1 MRALRAAGLHPT
13 RQQPFGISARARHA
27 AALTRRLAVGGA
39 PRRRL
44 RQLARGLP
52 WLWGAQLSELLGD
65 VGDVGDAEL
74 GSEVRGHTLLVRRDR
89 DPDGDRDRD
98 GDPDPDPDLVVAQGT
113 GAGGGGAESEG
124 GVEGGVE
131 GGGKGGGGPDPFE
144 EAFRVLGAL
153 VASAAAEGVTAG
165 GDTEGGGTTGLGPAL
180 GGDEAEAAEAEVGQA
195 KAALA
200 KAARTRQQ
208 YEALPFPP
216 RRASDE
222 AVRLL
227 RSSMA
232 SLEEVPSHCL
242 LRNYLPLQ
250 ALLYMVTGVA
260 TPVQRRS
267 L

>member
-1 MRALRAAGLHPT
+1 MRRAYTTH
-13 RQQPFGISARARHA
+13 
-27 AALTRRLAVGGA
+27 
-39 PRRRL
+39 
-44 RQLARGLP
+44 
-52 WLWGAQLSELLGD
+52 
-65 VGDVGDAEL
+65 
-74 GSEVRGHTLLVRRDR
+74 
-89 DPDGDRDRD
+89 
-98 GDPDPDPDLVVAQGT
+98 
-113 GAGGGGAESEG
+113 
-124 GVEGGVE
+124 
-131 GGGKGGGGPDPFE
+131 
-144 EAFRVLGAL
+144 
-153 VASAAAEGVTAG
+153 AAEGGTAG
-165 GDTEGGGTTGLGPAL
+165 GDAEGGTTGLGPAL

-250 ALLYMVTGVA
+250 ALLDMVTGVA

>member
-1 MRALRAAGLHPT
+1 MSARSST
-13 RQQPFGISARARHA
+13 SARARHT
-27 AALTRRLAVGGA
+27 AALTRRRAAGGA

-52 WLWGAQLSELLGD
+52 WLWSAQLSELLGD
-65 VGDVGDAEL
+65 IGDVADAEL

-89 DPDGDRDRD
+89 DRDGDRY
-98 GDPDPDPDLVVAQGT
+98 PDPDLVAAQGT
-113 GAGGGGAESEG
+113 GAGGGGDG
-124 GVEGGVE
+124 IE
-131 GGGKGGGGPDPFE
+131 GGGEGWGSPDPFE
-144 EAFRVLGAL
+144 EAFGALGAL

-165 GDTEGGGTTGLGPAL
+165 GDTEGGGTGLGPAL
-180 GGDEAEAAEAEVGQA
+180 GGNGAEAAETEVGQAKVALA

-200 KAARTRQQ
+200 KADRTRQQ

-222 AVRLL
+222 SVRLL

-232 SLEEVPSHCL
+232 SLEEVCHLTAYYL
-242 LRNYLPLQ
+242 LRNYLSLQ
-250 ALLYMVTGVA
+250 ALLYIMVTGVA